1 MDENEDF
8 ERKRAARIARN
19 RSVLE
24 QLKVSLYRSSA
35 TPCDSLELIRDHSES
50 GSDGEPF
57 PATRSSKQQAVGQ
70 RGKGTKR
77 GGTSAPPGDD
87 DEYDPSI
94 ESDGAEEEE
103 EEEEEEA
110 ADKAVEDLP
119 GSNASRDAQGTVQQL
134 AVHPPQ
140 KRRRSGRSGAQ
151 GPSPSGG
158 SSRKPRQREPVA
170 SASMTTA
177 AASAQRAIRVKAAEA
192 GWLGGDSEEDDVQLQ
207 LALAL
212 SLQQPDNA
220 PCSAPCQASQQEVG
234 AAPVPA
240 ASVPANGSAQDD
252 TQGACTVGQDGS
264 QVQVKAA
271 EACRGSSSAATGK
284 AGEKRRKGGAG
295 MQTSRTGWDGRF
307 TEGEVLQVFQALQP
321 NKQGLLTRSALA
333 TAMDKLGL
341 DSNDMRLQSML
352 ELADWRQHPY
362 LAAYELQ
369 HVIGEGGF
377 SEVWLALHKL
387 TKQKV
392 VIKAVYLSKPG
403 LRPEQAVIL
412 EAEAKFLRLLDHPH
426 IVRCHSVLESKYDLL
441 LVPHKTGLF
450 LYPLEVSC
458 QQCLSELPQAVLQN
472 SVADSQVMFK
482 RPVAAYHAAGKA
494 PKPLCCAVKV
504 KLIDLGMAGVLGTK
518 ASGMLHGCMG
528 SPGFMAPEVV
538 RGGGWAGMVV
548 CAYNEAESYALAGTS
563 NALQKSYQ
571 SGTCDSSPAGR
582 HSEAMDV
589 YGLGVLLFV
598 MLTGRKP
605 FNLRDVQSLQY
616 AHCSIR
622 EAPGLQDPVFLRTS
636 LAAQDLIVRMLAD
649 APEQRPTAKQVLAHP
664 WISGANGPAPQ
675 RPVIDALVRRR
686 MAQLASL
693 RQHRGLAFALCH
705 NAEAARLLGTAAL
718 GLPVSKAQQRTA
730 GATCRG
736 ALTEPRAADLQ
747 VQVEAVAGV
756 ETCSNGLSRAQCQ
769 PAEVDGS
776 CQVSQDKQHHH
787 QQVVRSGQLA
797 PEVESLLQGIKLQR
811 KLVHQEM
818 RSRNAS
824 RCWMLLPLPT
834 AVLSALG
841 LVLGPRQG
849 RTQGG
854 KQHSRGTLDTS
865 WTQQGQQ
872 QQQALKLP
880 VLREGGDGDEG
891 GEEQLPLLASACSA
905 QPAPA
910 SDGPPDQQQ
919 SLLPAQLRDH
929 QLSAS
934 TWFGRGSEPAQTW
947 NRASYTLLTMGRE
960 QLAVQATTAA
970 NRSWSAPEPGTL
982 PDMLANAVG
991 APGLRMA
998 AAQDLNPGSSPYLLA
1013 YRCAS
1018 LSPLA
1023 LAFLLEQDAMV
1034 QMLGLDQD
1042 QLLQPGSLA
1051 RPASSGQRP
1060 NQACSAA

>member
-1 MDENEDF
+1 MQVLRECFCCCCVDKP
-8 ERKRAARIARN
+8 ERRV
-19 RSVLE
+19 RS
-24 QLKVSLYRSSA
+24 K
-35 TPCDSLELIRDHSES
+35 
-50 GSDGEPF
+50 
-57 PATRSSKQQAVGQ
+57 
-70 RGKGTKR
+70 
-77 GGTSAPPGDD
+77 
-87 DEYDPSI
+87 
-94 ESDGAEEEE
+94 
-103 EEEEEEA
+103 
-110 ADKAVEDLP
+110 
-119 GSNASRDAQGTVQQL
+119 
-134 AVHPPQ
+134 
-140 KRRRSGRSGAQ
+140 
-151 GPSPSGG
+151 
-158 SSRKPRQREPVA
+158 
-170 SASMTTA
+170 
-177 AASAQRAIRVKAAEA
+177 
-192 GWLGGDSEEDDVQLQ
+192 
-207 LALAL
+207 
-212 SLQQPDNA
+212 
-220 PCSAPCQASQQEVG
+220 
-234 AAPVPA
+234 
-240 ASVPANGSAQDD
+240 
-252 TQGACTVGQDGS
+252 
-264 QVQVKAA
+264 
-271 EACRGSSSAATGK
+271 
-284 AGEKRRKGGAG
+284 
-295 MQTSRTGWDGRF
+295 
-307 TEGEVLQVFQALQP
+307 
-321 NKQGLLTRSALA
+321 
-333 TAMDKLGL
+333 
-341 DSNDMRLQSML
+341 
-352 ELADWRQHPY
+352 LADWRQHPY

-426 IVRCHSVLESKYDLL
+426 IVRCHSVLESKYDLVLVLEYLEGGEL
-441 LVPHKTGLF
+441 LEHLQTVHHFNEGQAAALFRQVVEAVAYMHGLN
-450 LYPLEVSC
+450 LLHRDIKPE
-458 QQCLSELPQAVLQN
+458 N
-472 SVADSQVMFK
+472 VMFK

-494 PKPLCCAVKV
+494 PKV

-538 RGGGWAGMVV
+538 RG
-548 CAYNEAESYALAGTS
+548 
-563 NALQKSYQ
+563 
-571 SGTCDSSPAGR
+571 GR

-736 ALTEPRAADLQ
+736 ALTGPRAADLQ
-747 VQVEAVAGV
+747 VQVEAVASV

-818 RSRNAS
+818 RSRARARAAS
-824 RCWMLLPLPT
+824 TQPPAAGASCSSPQRPPPTLVTATIKPIGLHKTPFAPHPTTTTTPPT
-834 AVLSALG
+834 APALTTAASLCQERQPLLDAAAAADSCG
-841 LVLGPRQG
+841 VSLGPSAGPTSGPHSG
-849 RTQGG
+849 RAVPEGRVHGAHLLLRAAGLWPPAWSSRSQG

-865 WTQQGQQ
+865 WTQQGQ

-891 GEEQLPLLASACSA
+891 GEEQLPLLALRNCSA

-910 SDGPPDQQQ
+910 SDGPPDQQ
-919 SLLPAQLRDH
+919 SLPPTQLPEYQH
-929 QLSAS
+929 SAR

-947 NRASYTLLTMGRE
+947 NRGQTGAEGGMTQVLGPPSHHPPAPSPGPSTYDSLPSPCVVISPCPPTQPATRCLPWDGHSLRPRQPQQPTGADDAMFGGAAATKGAAPWPAQLCPSWPSPSKSLLSPSLSLLTGHDLHPLLPHSPHLTPLPSAQLLLQCSNSGTAPACT
-960 QLAVQATTAA
+960 QLAAAGSKAFGATSSGRGPGQTTRSSTSPAHGAVRAAGRQGGARGVSGKLQGRKPRRRSGEVIRGASGWLVGGDVHPAATALLA
-970 NRSWSAPEPGTL
+970 APYLRRSWSAPEPGTL

-998 AAQDLNPGSSPYLLA
+998 AAQVGQQYRQGSSKQRL
-1013 YRCAS
+1013 RW
-1018 LSPLA
+1018 
-1023 LAFLLEQDAMV
+1023 
-1034 QMLGLDQD
+1034 GNN
-1042 QLLQPGSLA
+1042 
-1051 RPASSGQRP
+1051 SSGGATACLKSGYGWSMEQRR
-1060 NQACSAA
+1060 A